1 MLESIIIDSK
11 GRSSNSTWTLTEIT
25 DPALKLSHGGG
36 ETLNRRDNIQVSSF
50 LSGNAFQHGHFLYVL
65 INVYLRVSSL

>member
-36 ETLNRRDNIQVSSF
+36 TLNRRNNIQVSSF
-50 LSGNAFQHGHFLYVL
+50 LSGNAFQHSHFLYVL